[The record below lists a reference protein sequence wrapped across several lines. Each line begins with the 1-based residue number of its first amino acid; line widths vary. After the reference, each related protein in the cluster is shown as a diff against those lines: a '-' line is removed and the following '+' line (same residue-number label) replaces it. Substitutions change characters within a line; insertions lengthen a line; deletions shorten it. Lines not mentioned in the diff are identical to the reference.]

1 MVVRIGDKQG
11 GVGTVSVAGE
21 LFNFKFLE
29 IINGTLEM
37 MSTGLNRSFNSVDTS
52 VIGPK
57 GTLAFVINGD
67 QVGALKRSNDTG
79 LNLQIDPAANLV
91 VTLTGQFALNDT
103 WTLIDYTTLTG
114 QFAQGTQFTNA
125 QGHEFEIDYGTGDL
139 NTLTL
144 RLTSINPDAT
154 QPTISISHDAG
165 QVVIEF
171 TGTLEAAPALKGPW
185 SEADGAVSPYTVVLD
200 SPMKYFRSKK

>member
-1 MVVRIGDKQG
+1 
-11 GVGTVSVAGE
+11 
-21 LFNFKFLE
+21 
-29 IINGTLEM
+29 
-37 MSTGLNRSFNSVDTS
+37 
-52 VIGPK
+52 
-57 GTLAFVINGD
+57 
-67 QVGALKRSNDTG
+67 
-79 LNLQIDPAANLV
+79 V

-144 RLTSINPDAT
+144 RLTSINPVAT
-154 QPTISISHDAG
+154 PPTISINHDAG

-200 SPMKYFRSKK
+200 SSMKYFRSKK